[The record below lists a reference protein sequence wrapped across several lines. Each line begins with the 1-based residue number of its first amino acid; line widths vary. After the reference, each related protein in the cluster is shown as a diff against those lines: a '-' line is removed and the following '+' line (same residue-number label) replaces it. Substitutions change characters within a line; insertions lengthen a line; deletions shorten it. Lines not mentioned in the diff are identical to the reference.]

1 MFIGH
6 YGPAFAGKTVAKAVP
21 LWAFFLAVQLVDVL
35 WGIFIANGIEHVRI
49 VPGFTEANAFDL
61 YDMPITHSLPG
72 ALGWSVLAGLV
83 WALLSPTRK
92 KLGGLAIGLAV
103 FSHWL
108 LDLIVHVPD
117 LELWPGGMRV
127 GFGLWN
133 NYPLA
138 LAVEI
143 GVLLVGFALYL
154 RMTTAKG
161 LVGRVW
167 PRIFLVLLAVAEYVN
182 HTMPPAGTMQQAGY
196 MAAATFLILTGL
208 AAICDLTRKTR

>member
-92 KLGGLAIGLAV
+92 KLGGLAILP
-103 FSHWL
+103 
-108 LDLIVHVPD
+108 VHT
-117 LELWPGGMRV
+117 RV
-127 GFGLWN
+127 GAPAERIVVAARTGTRAPLRLLEGIAAADGAGKTN
-133 NYPLA
+133 DLA
-138 LAVEI
+138 L
-143 GVLLVGFALYL
+143 
-154 RMTTAKG
+154 
-161 LVGRVW
+161 
-167 PRIFLVLLAVAEYVN
+167 RIS
-182 HTMPPAGTMQQAGY
+182 AGTA
-196 MAAATFLILTGL
+196 
-208 AAICDLTRKTR
+208 DLPQLFA